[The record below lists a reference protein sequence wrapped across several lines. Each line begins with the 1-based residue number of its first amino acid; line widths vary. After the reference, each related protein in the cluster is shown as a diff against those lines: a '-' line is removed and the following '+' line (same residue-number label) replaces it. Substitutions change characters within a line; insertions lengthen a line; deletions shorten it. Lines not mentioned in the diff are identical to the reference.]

1 MSMVDKYLKMQ
12 SNVIQSALNEF
23 KFLGWMDKDGN
34 FDDEMQEL
42 ICTNVLELLHV
53 MSKQGHSGFSA
64 NYLLSMFNKLA
75 NGKPLSPLTCK
86 ENEWAYDV
94 DGTARNIRANGIY
107 KNKDGIVYQIEG
119 RIFRDVKGYTYISGA
134 SKKYIEN
141 IPFTPVSEYID
152 VDGSNEEEYDKILA
166 NIKEEEAEK
175 LERIREKIKNGTY
188 IKED

>member
-53 MSKQGHSGFSA
+53 MNKQGHSGFSA

-94 DGTARNIRANGIY
+94 DGTARILEQMAFIRI
-107 KNKDGIVYQIEG
+107 KM
-119 RIFRDVKGYTYISGA
+119 A
-134 SKKYIEN
+134 S
-141 IPFTPVSEYID
+141 FT
-152 VDGSNEEEYDKILA
+152 N
-166 NIKEEEAEK
+166 
-175 LERIREKIKNGTY
+175 RRTCF
-188 IKED
+188 